1 MTNWHVVSG
10 RNIFTKDILHP
21 KGAIPDRLWF
31 RVGVR
36 GDVGQWMA
44 PGEVLLY
51 DDADTTA
58 TPEYPRWLE
67 HPVYR
72 DKLDIVAIPFLVP
85 EGGHVRTIDAVNT
98 MPTMYLPIGR
108 YIVGIVFT
116 ASIVRTCPPSGT
128 RNGMATMS
136 SLSR

>member
-51 DDADTTA
+51 D
-58 TPEYPRWLE
+58 EG
-67 HPVYR
+67 
-72 DKLDIVAIPFLVP
+72 VAS
-85 EGGHVRTIDAVNT
+85 
-98 MPTMYLPIGR
+98 Y
-108 YIVGIVFT
+108 
-116 ASIVRTCPPSGT
+116 
-128 RNGMATMS
+128 
-136 SLSR
+136 